1 MSVLHTIYITEAN
14 CPFENIELEDIET
27 RNNYASKTPTTTFP
41 FLETTEGN
49 ISETNAI
56 LFYLAQKYKKDLL
69 GKNIFENAKIN
80 QWIEF
85 ATCEINNCQK
95 SLIYPIFGWKE
106 FSKEK
111 AEKESTK
118 LKGYLNILEKELT
131 NKDYL
136 IGNRSTL
143 ADIILFRYIRF
154 FMMLYFPEGMRKN
167 LLPNVTKWFEN
178 IMKTSEAIKAYG
190 KTILCKT
197 PLRPFMQKINKN
209 KPKIQNENKKEEKEE
224 KEEKDKNNNDEDKN
238 RLDLFASSAFS
249 LEEFKK
255 CFLNNKNKEEVL
267 KKFWEKYNSE
277 EYSIWWLDLQNLPD
291 KGKILASC
299 SETKNAFLQ
308 KLQKLDSFRKN
319 CFGVHGVYG
328 TEGKYK
334 IRGVWMWK
342 GKDIPK
348 EIQENEYYDYMTI
361 RELNHNEK
369 EDVELINDY
378 WTKLTKTDKVQGRYA
393 VDCNYF
399 S

>member
-111 AEKESTK
+111 ADKENIK

-136 IGNRSTL
+136 IGNRLTL
-143 ADIILFRYIRF
+143 ADIILFRYFRF

-190 KTILCKT
+190 KTIICKT
-197 PLRPFMQKINKN
+197 PLRPFM
-209 KPKIQNENKKEEKEE
+209 
-224 KEEKDKNNNDEDKN
+224 
-238 RLDLFASSAFS
+238 
-249 LEEFKK
+249 
-255 CFLNNKNKEEVL
+255 
-267 KKFWEKYNSE
+267 
-277 EYSIWWLDLQNLPD
+277 
-291 KGKILASC
+291 
-299 SETKNAFLQ
+299 
-308 KLQKLDSFRKN
+308 
-319 CFGVHGVYG
+319 
-328 TEGKYK
+328 
-334 IRGVWMWK
+334 
-342 GKDIPK
+342 
-348 EIQENEYYDYMTI
+348 
-361 RELNHNEK
+361 
-369 EDVELINDY
+369 
-378 WTKLTKTDKVQGRYA
+378 
-393 VDCNYF
+393 
-399 S
+399 